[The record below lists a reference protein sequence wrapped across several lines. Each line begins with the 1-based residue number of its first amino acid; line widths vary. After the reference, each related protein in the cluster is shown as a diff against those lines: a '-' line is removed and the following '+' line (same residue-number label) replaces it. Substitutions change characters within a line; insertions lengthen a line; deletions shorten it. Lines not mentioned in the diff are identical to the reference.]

1 MIKQMTIG
9 GFRGI
14 LAPLTLDFSKANSD
28 RSMVIYGRNGT
39 GKSSIT
45 DAWEWFHTEKILH
58 LAREGAGPS
67 SFPHKNAQNGETYVE
82 IVFKDNALSTI
93 RLDYNHDKITK
104 PVSIGDIEK
113 LRSLSPHPCHIR
125 FEDLTR
131 FVYLTKTDR
140 YDALAQL
147 MGFTPQVEI
156 QKSFRRILRKLRE
169 DLNELANKHKEIEDQ
184 LKDHLELKNL
194 SSAQI
199 QESLNRILERYK
211 ISPVSEKSEFQ
222 RAKENLAKL
231 VDDDPISNEL
241 SSLHQLKKAIESIP
255 YPEEPNSKIRSLAK
269 AVEQFVKTERDVAD
283 MLLLDL
289 YEKADEII
297 LQLEMEG
304 EKVGVCPLCNQPYMG
319 DLHAHISTELSALKQ
334 LKESRD
340 NFLQSQKEVIDS
352 LPKEKLLGERIEI
365 ILEEFAVF
373 SEAYSLNEMREHIQE
388 LEASLTGT
396 RKFVAAELGELGL
409 ETVTLLEA
417 NLRELNE
424 VLSKLENKES
434 AIIKMISNRIQILE
448 EDTSRKNLVIDYYKL
463 ETGIKLWTR
472 LEDSQQK
479 ISSLDD
485 IADKF
490 EGIVDDYVQS
500 SIYNVQKRFDVIS
513 QDVQKY
519 FGLLESD
526 TDGLGKPELKLLTD
540 VDRAVELQVEFH
552 GTLVY
557 PAYRYLS
564 ESQLNSFGLSIFLAS
579 TKYFN
584 DKFRFLILDDVI
596 NSFDGYKRPKVI
608 ELLKRE
614 FTEHQVL
621 LLTHDSVWCDRLYSS
636 FPNWIRQRIKRY
648 EPNSGPFI
656 EDAYAPIEIIEEL
669 IEDDE
674 PVRAGR
680 NLGPFLEQQLQEL
693 CEAFEALVKYNQK
706 NEYTLEPLMD
716 RFRVRIKDKL
726 TKNHPLYKAVEAL
739 QDESGFRNLCAHWKN
754 PDIQLTLEEMK
765 SVLEKW
771 KFIAGLVRCQEKNC
785 YQYVGYDGNSG
796 FICPCGATHLE
807 KI

>member
-1 MIKQMTIG
+1 
-9 GFRGI
+9 
-14 LAPLTLDFSKANSD
+14 
-28 RSMVIYGRNGT
+28 
-39 GKSSIT
+39 
-45 DAWEWFHTEKILH
+45 
-58 LAREGAGPS
+58 
-67 SFPHKNAQNGETYVE
+67 VE
-82 IVFKDNALSTI
+82 IISKDNALGTI

-104 PVSIGDIEK
+104 PASVGDIEK

-131 FVYLTKTDR
+131 FVYLTKADR

-169 DLNELANKHKEIEDQ
+169 DLDELTSKNEEIEDQ
-184 LKDHLELKNL
+184 LKGHLELDSLTSERILK
-194 SSAQI
+194 
-199 QESLNRILERYK
+199 SLNRILKRYK
-211 ISPVSEKSEFQ
+211 IGPVSEKSGFEK
-222 RAKENLAKL
+222 AKEEIAKQ
-231 VDDDPISNEL
+231 VQDDPISNKL
-241 SSLHQLKKAIESIP
+241 SSLHRLTKAIKSIP
-255 YPEEPNSKIRSLAK
+255 YPEEPNSKIKSLAR

-297 LQLEMEG
+297 LQLEREG
-304 EKVGVCPLCNQPYMG
+304 EKVGVCPLCNQPYEG
-319 DLHAHISTELSALKQ
+319 DLHAHISTELSSLKQ
-334 LKESRD
+334 LKETRD
-340 NFLQSQKEVIDS
+340 NFLKSQKEVIAF
-352 LPKEKLLGERIEI
+352 LPKERFLGERIES

-373 SEAYSLNEMREHIQE
+373 ADTYSLNELRDHIQE
-388 LEASLTGT
+388 LEGSLAGI
-396 RKFVAAELGELGL
+396 RKLVAAELGELGR

-424 VLSKLENKES
+424 VLSKLEDKES

-448 EDTSRKNLVIDYYKL
+448 HDTSRKNLVMDYSKL
-463 ETGIKLWTR
+463 ETGINLWTR
-472 LEDSQQK
+472 QEDSQEK

-485 IADKF
+485 IANKF
-490 EGIVDDYVQS
+490 EEIVDDYVRS

-552 GTLVY
+552 GEPVF

-579 TKYFN
+579 AKYFN

-608 ELLKRE
+608 DLLKRE

-636 FPNWIRQRIKRY
+636 FPNWIKQRIKRY

-656 EDAYAPIEIIEEL
+656 EDAYAPIEIIAEL

-693 CEAFEALVKYNQK
+693 CEAFEVLIKYNQK

-726 TKNHPLYKAVEAL
+726 TKNHPLYKAVEEL

-771 KFIAGLVRCQEKNC
+771 KFIEGLVRCQEKSC